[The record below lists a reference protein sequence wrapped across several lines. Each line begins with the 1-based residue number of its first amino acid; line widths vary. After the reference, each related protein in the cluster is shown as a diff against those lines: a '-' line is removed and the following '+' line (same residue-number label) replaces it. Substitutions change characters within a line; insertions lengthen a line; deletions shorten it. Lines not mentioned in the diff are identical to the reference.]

1 MNAAIG
7 TRLQALRSEHP
18 EWRPWLSVVDEI
30 LAAAADRRWEEFVPA
45 TPRRADRV
53 PLLAQASIVLPR
65 DFLQNWLKQLLRTAA
80 AAGTPAMA
88 TLKSASKADIESVEL
103 FNAALNQD
111 ARQLQNIAVNL
122 GADAKAFES
131 VAQLMPSPF
140 LHACNRLWTCPDEES
155 WTEAYCPLCGA
166 WPALAEVRGIERAR
180 YLRCGRCGRQWQA
193 HALRCLFCNND
204 DHEQLESLVPENNES
219 DTRRIEACKRCFGYV
234 KSITTLQGGDALG
247 VILDDLASIDLDIA
261 AVDKGY
267 RRPEG
272 PGHSLH
278 TTIGYAKS
286 AGNRIF
292 AWGR

>member
-7 TRLQALRSEHP
+7 TRLQALRSDHP
-18 EWRPWLSVVDEI
+18 EWRPWLSVVEEI

-45 TPRRADRV
+45 RPRRADRV
-53 PLLAQASIVLPR
+53 PLLAQASILFPR
-65 DFLQNWLKQLLRTAA
+65 DFLQNWLTQLLRAA
-80 AAGTPAMA
+80 RVAGTPAMA
-88 TLKSASKADIESVEL
+88 SLQTLSRADIDAAEI
-103 FNAALNQD
+103 FNAALMLNALQM
-111 ARQLQNIAVNL
+111 QNIAINQ

-155 WTEAYCPLCGA
+155 WTEAYCRLCGA
-166 WPALAEVRGIERAR
+166 WPTLAEVRGIERAR

-193 HALRCLFCNND
+193 HALRCLYCNND

-261 AVDKGY
+261 AVDQGY

-272 PGHSLH
+272 LGHSLN
-278 TTIGYAKS
+278 TTISYAKG

-292 AWGR
+292 ARGR